1 MNKQTIITL
10 LLAFVVIAGQAQTQT
25 SALIR
30 GRIVNLPE
38 WARNQLTIDYYNPL
52 QAYFPTWLPLQL
64 DSLRRF
70 EVEVPMTDISPV
82 DIVYKWFLLK
92 PGETYDVELDGES
105 IRLTSSGGEGSL
117 TNEVLNHEP
126 AVCDVDFFNMKD
138 KTDAFV
144 MDAAEK
150 ELKRLEAA
158 NDSIL
163 KANPNLSQQWREYAE
178 NNALASL
185 ADELVQRY
193 FTKPSVRQ
201 STDGKL
207 WQWLHDNFICRL
219 HRPYSLFGE
228 RLGYIMLFYVKELL
242 DPRTRSDLNLRGFDT
257 AIGIALETSSK
268 PSKGGENGD
277 LKTLRT
283 MLQEYKALVESDVP
297 DSVLTS
303 HPFVEAAEKLYTEPY
318 FKELFK
324 SGVVSERTT
333 AEDIKRVASLDMPED
348 VRDYARAVLLYS
360 EMEQY
365 HAPLRPALL
374 NLVNEVK
381 DDGFRKL
388 ILEQDKHYRDLAKQT
403 DEKSLMP
410 NEPLAGLTDGK
421 DIFEKIVEPFRE
433 RFVYVDVWG
442 TWCGPCKLDLQMNTK
457 ALHKA
462 LADLPVTYLYLCNGS
477 PADAWRSTI
486 AEYQLTGEHST
497 HYNLPAVQQSA
508 VEQYIGVRG
517 FPTYRI
523 ITPDGTII
531 KDDVPRPGNPEA
543 VRKRMLEL
551 MNK

>member
-1 MNKQTIITL
+1 MKQTIITI

-38 WARNQLTIDYYNPL
+38 QVKNQVGIDYYSPL
-52 QAYFPTWLPLQL
+52 QAYYPTRVSLRL
-64 DSLRRF
+64 DSQGRF

-82 DIVYKWFLLK
+82 NIVYKWFLME

-105 IRLTSSGGEGSL
+105 IKLTSSGGEGSL
-117 TNEVLNHEP
+117 ACEVLNHAP
-126 AVCDVDFFNMKD
+126 AVCHIDFESMEE
-138 KTDAFV
+138 TDAV
-144 MDAAEK
+144 VIEAAEK

-158 NDSIL
+158 NDSIA
-163 KANPNLSQQWREYAE
+163 KATPGLSQKWRKYAE
-178 NNALASL
+178 NNALASV
-185 ADELVQRY
+185 AESLVQRY

-201 STDGKL
+201 SADGKL
-207 WQWLHDNFICRL
+207 WQWLGERFVGHL
-219 HRPYSLFGE
+219 QQPYGLFGE

-257 AIGIALETSSK
+257 AIGLALEASPN

-283 MLQEYKALVESDVP
+283 MLQEYKTLVESDVP

-303 HPFVEAAEKLYTEPY
+303 HPFVEAAEKLYTDPY
-318 FKELFK
+318 FKELFR
-324 SGVVSERTT
+324 SGAVSERTT
-333 AEDIKRVASLDMPED
+333 ADDIERIASLDMPED

-360 EMEQY
+360 ELEQY
-365 HAPLRPALL
+365 HAPLRPALQA
-374 NLVNEVK
+374 LVSKVK
-381 DDGFRKL
+381 DEGFRKL
-388 ILEQDKHYRDLAKQT
+388 ILEEDKHYRALAKQN
-403 DEKSLMP
+403 DSEASLMP
-410 NEPLAGLTDGK
+410 NEPLAGLAEGK
-421 DIFEKIVEPFRE
+421 DIFEKIVEPFKG

-442 TWCGPCKLDLQMNTK
+442 TWCGPCRFDLQLHTK
-457 ALHKA
+457 ALREA
-462 LADLPVTYLYLCNGS
+462 LAELPVTFLYLCNGS
-477 PADAWRSTI
+477 PTDAWRSTI
-486 AEYQLTGEHST
+486 AEYQLTGEHSI

-508 VEQYIGVRG
+508 VEQYIGVHG

-523 ITPDGTII
+523 VTPDGIII

-543 VRKRMLEL
+543 VRKRMQEL